1 MRDRLKTEERSR
13 GDKNEGIHIR
23 DISVVKFYRYVF
35 RKHFYYGKISSI
47 HKTRENPQIPS
58 FNSDQVTAGLLFLI
72 YILPYPILLIILN
85 SVSIS
90 NINGYFKTIQYM
102 IIPKKIA
109 VA

>member
-1 MRDRLKTEERSR
+1 MILENTFIMEKFQSYIKVER
-13 GDKNEGIHIR
+13 IP
-23 DISVVKFYRYVF
+23 RYLALIVIKLWLVIF
-35 RKHFYYGKISSI
+35 
-47 HKTRENPQIPS
+47 
-58 FNSDQVTAGLLFLI
+58 FLI

-90 NINGYFKTIQYM
+90 NINGYLKTIQYM